1 MKKYL
6 LILVA
11 AVVLTSCYDD
21 YVKDYDKQA
30 VGFANQ
36 TDVRSV
42 IVGEGMKFSTGVAL
56 GGVIENTVDR
66 PIGFEIDYSLV
77 SDATLQAMKTHV
89 FAYIQN
95 LCMPLDALEA
105 LPADEYKLLPEGGS
119 DGRVTIRSGSH
130 LGQIVIKIDSA
141 AFLADA
147 SRTLPRFVIPLRL
160 TDGNGTELMP
170 DRTTSVIGVRYEN
183 MLFGNYW
190 HGGETVVTDASGAEV
205 NRIAYYTTVPQPE
218 TRIWTLTTVEPFVLT
233 VNAVGGELNGS
244 KAQLRLT
251 QGEDGAITVSAA
263 DGADYEVEA
272 DGVCSF
278 NRAKLLQNRR
288 IYLKYK
294 YVKEGL
300 TYHATDTLTFRN
312 RVRDGVNEWQDENT
326 SNYE

>member
-6 LILVA
+6 FLLA
-11 AVVLTSCYDD
+11 ATFTLTSCYDD
-21 YVKDYDKQA
+21 YVKDNDTQA

-42 IVGEGMKFSTGVAL
+42 VVGEGMKFSTGVAL

-66 PIGFEIDYSLV
+66 TVNFEIDYSLV
-77 SDATLQAMKTHV
+77 NDATLQAMKNHV

-95 LCMPLDALEA
+95 LTKPLGALEA
-105 LPADEYKLLPEGGS
+105 LSADEYKLLPEGGT

-130 LGQIVIKIDSA
+130 LGQIVIKIDSV

-147 SRTLPRFVIPLRL
+147 SRTLPKYVIPLRL
-160 TDGNGTELMP
+160 TGSNSTGLMA
-170 DRTTSVIGVRYEN
+170 DKTTSVIGVRYEN
-183 MLFGNYW
+183 MLFGSYW
-190 HGGETVVTDASGAEV
+190 HGGETVVTDASGSEV

-218 TRIWTLTTVEPFVLT
+218 TRIWTLTTVEPFTLT
-233 VNAVGGELNGS
+233 ANAVGGELNGS

-251 QGEDGAITVSAA
+251 QGANGAITVSAA
-263 DGADYEVEA
+263 DGADYVVEP
-272 DGVCSF
+272 DGDCSF

-312 RVRDGVNEWQDENT
+312 RVRDGVNEWQDENPG
-326 SNYE
+326 NYE